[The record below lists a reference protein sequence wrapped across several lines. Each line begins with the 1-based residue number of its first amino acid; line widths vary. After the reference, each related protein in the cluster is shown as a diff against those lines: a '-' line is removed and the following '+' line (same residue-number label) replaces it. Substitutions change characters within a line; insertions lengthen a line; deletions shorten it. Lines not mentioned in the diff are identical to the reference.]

1 MSHRGPVRALPRVCG
16 WSMWVDLEMAR
27 CQWWV
32 RIHVCVGPVGPYR
45 NPASK
50 DKGGAETRSLAG
62 LFYKT
67 G

>member
-1 MSHRGPVRALPRVCG
+1 
-16 WSMWVDLEMAR
+16 MWVDLEMAR